1 MKRTQYWT
9 LIFLLGFFN
18 QVTAQNN
25 PKHLTLDEAISSS
38 VAGNNAV
45 KLAAL
50 DEQIAKAKYK
60 QTDAIY
66 LPQAGFSYTAFSTNN
81 PLNAFGFKLQQKSI
95 SAADFNPALLNHPS
109 ATPDFTTK
117 FEVQQPLLNL
127 DMNDQ
132 RKGAAKQIEM
142 YQLSTQRTKEYLS
155 FETQKAYLQ
164 LQMLYS
170 ADKVLQEALAT
181 GKAVYKSTDDYFKQG
196 LIQKSDLLNAAVH
209 VMNIETQLNN
219 SKSNINDV
227 SDMLSLLMGK
237 PAGVVYAV
245 DTLLT
250 SKTIA
255 DSAGFN
261 NSRAD
266 FKAMQKGIEGYDLM
280 ISASK
285 KSQLPRVNAFGNWQL
300 NDNRMLGFS
309 ANSWMVGLQLSWTIF
324 NGNRTKNVMT
334 QQRYEKDKLAQQLQ
348 QHKDEAALQISHA
361 KRQMSDAAFAM
372 KQQQLSVEQS
382 TEALRVLQKRYAQGL
397 VKTTDV
403 LMSQTQLAQ
412 QQLGFVQAIYN
423 YNIAAAYL
431 QFLTTSSN

>member
-1 MKRTQYWT
+1 MQYWIV
-9 LIFLLGFFN
+9 IFLLGFLN
-18 QVTAQNN
+18 SVTAQDS
-25 PKHLTLDEAISSS
+25 PKYLALDEAIHSS

-95 SAADFNPALLNHPS
+95 SVADFNPAVLNHPS
-109 ATPDFTTK
+109 ATPDFTSK

-132 RKGAAKQIEM
+132 RKGAAKQVEM

-155 FETQKAYLQ
+155 FETEKAYLQ
-164 LQMLYS
+164 LQLFYS
-170 ADKVLQEALAT
+170 ADKVLKEALAA

-219 SKSNINDV
+219 SQSNIRDA

-237 PAGVVYAV
+237 PAGVVYVV
-245 DTLLT
+245 DSMFA
-250 SKTIA
+250 SKNIA
-255 DSAGFN
+255 DSTVFN
-261 NSRAD
+261 NDRAD
-266 FKAMQKGIEGYDLM
+266 FKAMQKGMEGYDLM
-280 ISASK
+280 ISSSK
-285 KSQLPRVNAFGNWQL
+285 KSRLPRVNAFGNWQL
-300 NDNRMLGFS
+300 NDNRMLGFG

-324 NGNRTKNVMT
+324 NGNRTKNLMT
-334 QQRYEKDKLAQQLQ
+334 QQRFEKDKLAQQLQ
-348 QHKDEAALQISHA
+348 QQKEEAALQISHA
-361 KRQMSDAAFAM
+361 KRQMGDAAFAM

-382 TEALRVLQKRYAQGL
+382 AEALRVLQKRYAQGL

-403 LMSQTQLAQ
+403 LMAQTQLSQ
-412 QQLGFVQAIYN
+412 QQLGFVQAVYN
-423 YNIAAAYL
+423 YNTAAASL
-431 QFLTTSSN
+431 QFLTTTSN

>member
-1 MKRTQYWT
+1 MQYWIV
-9 LIFLLGFFN
+9 IFLPGFLN
-18 QVTAQNN
+18 SVTAQDS
-25 PKHLTLDEAISSS
+25 PKYLTLDEAIHSS

-95 SAADFNPALLNHPS
+95 SAADFNPAVLNRPS
-109 ATPDFTTK
+109 ATPDFTSK

-132 RKGAAKQIEM
+132 RKGAAKQVEM

-164 LQMLYS
+164 LQLLYS
-170 ADKVLQEALAT
+170 ADKVLKEALAT

-209 VMNIETQLNN
+209 VVNIETQLNN
-219 SKSNINDV
+219 SQSNIRDA
-227 SDMLSLLMGK
+227 SDMLSLLMGM
-237 PAGVVYAV
+237 PAGVVYVV
-245 DTLLT
+245 DSMFA
-250 SKTIA
+250 SKNIA
-255 DSAGFN
+255 DSAVFN
-261 NSRAD
+261 NDRAD
-266 FKAMQKGIEGYDLM
+266 FKAMQKGMEGYDLM
-280 ISASK
+280 ISSSK
-285 KSQLPRVNAFGNWQL
+285 KSRLPRVNAFGNWQL
-300 NDNRMLGFS
+300 NDNRILGFG

-334 QQRYEKDKLAQQLQ
+334 QQRFEKDKLAQQLQ
-348 QHKDEAALQISHA
+348 QQKEETTLQISHA
-361 KRQMSDAAFAM
+361 KRQMGDAAFAM

-382 TEALRVLQKRYAQGL
+382 AEALRVLQKRYAQGL

-403 LMSQTQLAQ
+403 LMAQTQLSQ

-423 YNIAAAYL
+423 YNTAAASL